1 MVLRGRN
8 PRFSGKSMMCYLL
21 KHKWYRFERKSWESW
36 NHVFK
41 SLKYR
46 YVYKS
51 FLQHFKTANIA
62 ETLIFVVY
70 VHSNLRDFHEKAPR
84 IHTYPMFIDTFPMTF
99 SGFRGKVWETLHKH
113 WRFWPF
119 WSPISHR
126 HRVQNTKLNLRNIY
140 GFGMRFSK
148 KTPKSAAWRSNRI
161 QGFGARGR
169 FLTQNRKVG
178 QKVWKT

>member
-1 MVLRGRN
+1 MEFGKVGNVTFPITKLMVLRGRN

-62 ETLIFVVY
+62 ETLIFAVSFSWNFMRFPRKGAQKWYVSNVYWYFPDDVFWFPRKSMKTYINVVVY
-70 VHSNLRDFHEKAPR
+70 WS
-84 IHTYPMFIDTFPMTF
+84 
-99 SGFRGKVWETLHKH
+99 
-113 WRFWPF
+113 F
-119 WSPISHR
+119 WSPIFHR
-126 HRVQNTKLNLRNIY
+126 RRAQNTKLPIRNVD

-148 KTPKSAAWRSNRI
+148 KNT
-161 QGFGARGR
+161 
-169 FLTQNRKVG
+169 
-178 QKVWKT
+178 